1 MLPLVI
7 VFQKKL
13 GYSIIKKERKKR
25 KRKRTNVPFRN
36 KKRDLEAQVLLKFFK
51 FSKRGI

>member
-13 GYSIIKKERKKR
+13 GYSIIKKRKKEKKR
-25 KRKRTNVPFRN
+25 KE
-36 KKRDLEAQVLLKFFK
+36 KKEDKCPTQK
-51 FSKRGI
+51 

>member
-13 GYSIIKKERKKR
+13 GYSIKKEKEKKE
-25 KRKRTNVPFRN
+25 KREDKCPTQ
-36 KKRDLEAQVLLKFFK
+36 K
-51 FSKRGI
+51 

>member
-13 GYSIIKKERKKR
+13 GYSVIKKERKKR
-25 KRKRTNVPFRN
+25 KEKKRTNVPLRN
-36 KKRDLEAQVLLKFFK
+36 KKRDLASPSSSQILQVF
-51 FSKRGI
+51 

>member
-13 GYSIIKKERKKR
+13 EYSIKKR
-25 KRKRTNVPFRN
+25 KRKE
-36 KKRDLEAQVLLKFFK
+36 KKEKKKKEDKCPTQK
-51 FSKRGI
+51 

>member
-13 GYSIIKKERKKR
+13 GYSIKKKEEKKEKKKR
-25 KRKRTNVPFRN
+25 ERKRE
-36 KKRDLEAQVLLKFFK
+36 KKCPTQK
-51 FSKRGI
+51 

>member
-13 GYSIIKKERKKR
+13 GYSKKKKKKKKEDKCPTQK
-25 KRKRTNVPFRN
+25 
-36 KKRDLEAQVLLKFFK
+36 
-51 FSKRGI
+51 SKEI

>member
-13 GYSIIKKERKKR
+13 GYSIKKKK
-25 KRKRTNVPFRN
+25 KKRTNVPLKN
-36 KKRDLEAQVLLKFFK
+36 KKRDLASPSSLQILQV
-51 FSKRGI
+51 SKRGI

>member
-13 GYSIIKKERKKR
+13 GYSIKKKRKEKKERKKEED
-25 KRKRTNVPFRN
+25 KCPTQK
-36 KKRDLEAQVLLKFFK
+36 
-51 FSKRGI
+51 

>member
-13 GYSIIKKERKKR
+13 GYSIKKR
-25 KRKRTNVPFRN
+25 KKE
-36 KKRDLEAQVLLKFFK
+36 KKEKKEDKCPT
-51 FSKRGI
+51 